1 MPTSRRTVW
10 NPGIPGGIPA
20 RSTVCAVV
28 NASTYGN
35 GTMEASA
42 GIQSAING
50 CPAGQVVQ
58 LSAGNFLVNANPIT
72 IGKGVTLR
80 GMGPNA
86 TQLRKTNT
94 SGNPVVIVGE
104 RWPSTAGTTN
114 LTANAP
120 KGATSVVVA
129 STTGLTVG
137 RLVMIDELTDPAYV
151 YWGPNCEAG
160 DACRGW
166 FSRTNR
172 PVGQMLEIAAINGNT
187 VTFTTPLHIGFQTAR
202 TAQLVR
208 FANAGVRN
216 AGLEDLYVRGGRE
229 DNVIMTFTLYSW
241 VKNVESYWSIGDSIA
256 VEFCLRCVVRDSYV
270 HETPDPN
277 PGGAGYMLSLAW
289 HTSDTLI
296 ENNIF
301 MKGNKVMVMRATGGG
316 NVVGYNYFD
325 DGYIGYDH
333 EWVETGMNAS
343 HMTCPHFELF
353 EGNQAFNIDGDNSWG
368 GAFSVTYF
376 RNHASTKRR
385 SYPDLGNRRAIG
397 LMWGHYD
404 YSFVGNVLGTFDMD
418 PSPYSGFVYET
429 THPWDN
435 DPIGMWKLGYNPE
448 NWNAPADARVVSTT
462 HRHGNWDYATNSI
475 DWKAGFDTTLP
486 NSLYLTSRA
495 VVLRHP
501 PLAVGDP
508 QRLHQALHA
517 ARPRPLRR
525 REPEQHADD
534 DGGEARRGQRHG
546 DLGPERHRLR
556 RHLHRD
562 LPGRHVRH
570 LDRRGGG
577 RVHLRGLDRRVH
589 RHRDLPGHHG
599 RRPSSS
605 ARRSTRASCTRCAV
619 VRAGNG
625 TGTVTSSPAGI
636 NCGATCNASF
646 LQGTVGHPHRHAGRG
661 LAVRG
666 LERRL
671 HGHGLL
677 PVHDEL
683 GALGDRDLQPDP
695 EHADPHR
702 HPPGPRRRQRDVVP
716 RGHQLRRH
724 VLRGVRHGHHRHPHR
739 HGGGRLA
746 VRRMAR
752 GLLGR
757 GRLPGDGQR
766 GHARLGHVPPGDHAG
781 APRDGRHHRQRR
793 RAGDPPAEGQ
803 PVVVPGPRTADRPG
817 PLPLSTGRRGRWWR
831 SAAARTGTATRTSL
845 PRAPAP
851 RPPRTSPG

>member
-486 NSLYLTSRA
+486 NSLYLTSRPSFFGTLPWPW
-495 VVLRHP
+495 VTPNGSTKLFTLP
-501 PLAVGDP
+501 
-508 QRLHQALHA
+508 
-517 ARPRPLRR
+517 ARDRY
-525 REPEQHADD
+525 D
-534 DGGEARRGQRHG
+534 DGNPNSTRTMMVVK
-546 DLGPERHRLR
+546 LGAGSGTVSSAPNGIACGATCTATYPDATSVTLTAAAAAGSTFAGWTGACTGTGTCQVTM
-556 RHLHRD
+556 D
-562 LPGRHVRH
+562 GA
-570 LDRRGGG
+570 
-577 RVHLRGLDRRVH
+577 
-589 RHRDLPGHHG
+589 
-599 RRPSSS
+599 SSS
-605 ARRSTRASCTRCAV
+605 ARRSTRASCTRWPWC
-619 VRAGNG
+619 G
-625 TGTVTSSPAGI
+625 PA
-636 NCGATCNASF
+636 T
-646 LQGTVGHPHRHAGRG
+646 
-661 LAVRG
+661 
-666 LERRL
+666 
-671 HGHGLL
+671 
-677 PVHDEL
+677 
-683 GALGDRDLQPDP
+683 
-695 EHADPHR
+695 
-702 HPPGPRRRQRDVVP
+702 
-716 RGHQLRRH
+716 
-724 VLRGVRHGHHRHPHR
+724 
-739 HGGGRLA
+739 
-746 VRRMAR
+746 
-752 GLLGR
+752 
-757 GRLPGDGQR
+757 
-766 GHARLGHVPPGDHAG
+766 
-781 APRDGRHHRQRR
+781 
-793 RAGDPPAEGQ
+793 
-803 PVVVPGPRTADRPG
+803 
-817 PLPLSTGRRGRWWR
+817 
-831 SAAARTGTATRTSL
+831 
-845 PRAPAP
+845 APAP
-851 RPPRTSPG
+851 